1 VSAEATALSKTGT
14 SPSDPADA
22 VSSMTIDQLAD
33 QLSTYLDTPRINQV
47 RRAYYYAEQAHA
59 GQMRRSGEHYITHPL
74 AVAHILA
81 DMKLDHQSLMAA
93 MLHDVIEDTG
103 IPKDALAEQFGE
115 PVADLVDGVSK
126 LTQIEFR
133 TRAEAQAENFQKMTL
148 AMARDI
154 RVILVKL
161 ADRLHN
167 MRTLG
172 HMSYEKRQRI
182 ATETLDI
189 YAPIANRLGMHSLC
203 TELEDLGF
211 SFLHPMRSRYISKAV
226 EKLRGSHREIIEEIQ
241 ARVEEKLTE
250 RGMPGRILGRE
261 KHLNSI
267 YNKMKFK
274 HKSFHEIMDVY
285 AFRIITD
292 STDDCYRI
300 LGAVHSLYKPLPGR
314 FKDYIAMP
322 KANGY
327 QSLHTTLFGMHVNI
341 EIQIRTEEM
350 EQIANN
356 GIAAHWLYKNDNS
369 TAIEVSQRRVDRW
382 VQGLIEMRERTDDS
396 LEFIEH
402 VKVDLFPDEIYVFTP
417 KGKIL
422 ELPGGATPIDFAYAI
437 HTDIGNACVACRI
450 NRNLGS
456 LSQPLQ
462 SGQTVEIITAP
473 GARPN
478 PAWLSFVVTGKAR
491 SSIRH
496 VLKYQKR
503 TESVELGKALL
514 KKSLVG
520 FGAKLSEISDQQRE
534 RVVKHNQQT
543 DFDDLL
549 GEIGLGNRMAYIIAR
564 QLTSDLNDD
573 GRESDSASETPNVVS
588 LQDNGRGSVTIRGTE
603 GLLVR
608 FASCCK
614 PIPGD
619 PVVGVMESGNGMVIH
634 TDTCRRLRDKHGDR
648 SALTHLKWAKD
659 ITDEFSVEL
668 RVELER
674 QRGVIAE
681 MASAVAKADGNIERI
696 NVEEQNARLSV
707 VSLVVHVN
715 GRRHLARVMRRVR
728 NIRAVTHISRIRY

>member
-1 VSAEATALSKTGT
+1 MSLEATVEGL
-14 SPSDPADA
+14 A
-22 VSSMTIDQLAD
+22 VE
-33 QLSTYLDTPRINQV
+33 LSTYLDTNRINQV
-47 RRAYYYAEQAHA
+47 RRAYYYAEQAHE
-59 GQMRRSGEHYITHPL
+59 GQMRKSGDRYITHPL

-81 DMKLDHQSLMAA
+81 GLKLDHQSLMAA

-115 PVADLVDGVSK
+115 DVAELVDGVSK

-133 TRAEAQAENFQKMTL
+133 SRAEAQAENFQKMTL

-172 HMSYEKRQRI
+172 PMPYEKRQRI

-189 YAPIANRLGMHSLC
+189 YAPIANRLGMHAIS

-211 SFLHPMRSRYISKAV
+211 SSLHPMRSRYISKAV
-226 EKLRGSHREIIEEIQ
+226 DKLRGSHREIIEDIRGKLQ
-241 ARVEEKLTE
+241 EKLEE
-250 RGMPGRILGRE
+250 RGLPGRILGRE

-267 YNKMKFK
+267 YNKMKLQQ
-274 HKSFHEIMDVY
+274 KSFYEIMDVY

-292 STDDCYRI
+292 TEDDCYRI
-300 LGAVHSLYKPLPGR
+300 LGAVHNLYKPMPGR

-350 EQIANN
+350 EHIAND
-356 GIAAHWLYKNDNS
+356 GIAAHWMYKNEPTNATS
-369 TAIEVSQRRVDRW
+369 VNQTRVDRW
-382 VQGLIEMRERTDDS
+382 VKGLMEMRERADDS

-417 KGKIL
+417 KGKIM
-422 ELPGGATPIDFAYAI
+422 ELPRGATPVDFAYTI
-437 HTDIGNACVACRI
+437 HTDIGNATVACRI

-456 LSQPLQ
+456 LSKPLQ
-462 SGQTVEIITAP
+462 SGQTVEVITAP

-496 VLKYQKR
+496 TLKSQKLA
-503 TESVELGKALL
+503 ESLELGRALL
-514 KKSLVG
+514 KKSLNG
-520 FGAKLSEISDQQRE
+520 FGASLSDISDEQKQA
-534 RVVKHNQQT
+534 VVGHNQVSS
-543 DFDDLL
+543 FDDLVSD
-549 GEIGLGNRMAYIIAR
+549 IGLGKRMAYLVAR
-564 QLTSDLNDD
+564 QLVSGAESPEPQDPD
-573 GRESDSASETPNVVS
+573 GDVNESDETP
-588 LQDNGRGSVTIRGTE
+588 VTIRGTE
-603 GLLVR
+603 GMLVR
-608 FASCCK
+608 FATCCK

-634 TDTCRRLRDKHGDR
+634 SDTCSRLPEDNGGR
-648 SALTHLKWAKD
+648 SRLTHLTWAKD

-681 MASAVAKADGNIERI
+681 VAKAVAMADGNIERI
-696 NVEEQNARLSV
+696 SVDEQNARFGVVSV
-707 VSLVVHVN
+707 VVKVH

-728 NIRAVTHISRIRY
+728 NIKAVTSINRVKY

>member
-1 VSAEATALSKTGT
+1 MSQVATVAEREPTVEDLTGRLS
-14 SPSDPADA
+14 D
-22 VSSMTIDQLAD
+22 
-33 QLSTYLDTPRINQV
+33 YLDNSRINQV
-47 RRAYYYAEQAHA
+47 RRAYYYAEQAHE
-59 GQMRRSGEHYITHPL
+59 GQMRRSGERYITHPL
-74 AVAHILA
+74 AVAAILA

-103 IPKDALAEQFGE
+103 IPKDALIEQFGDS
-115 PVADLVDGVSK
+115 VADLVDGVSK

-133 TRAEAQAENFQKMTL
+133 SRAEAQAENFQKMTL

-154 RVILVKL
+154 RVIIVKL

-172 HMSYEKRQRI
+172 PMPYEKRQRI

-189 YAPIANRLGMHSLC
+189 YAPIANRLGMHRVC

-211 SFLHPMRSRYISKAV
+211 SSLYPMRAKYISKAV
-226 EKLRGSHREIIEEIQ
+226 DKLRGSHREIIDDI
-241 ARVEEKLTE
+241 RGKLEDKLQE
-250 RGMPGRILGRE
+250 RGLPGRIIGRE

-267 YNKMKFK
+267 YNKMKFR

-292 STDDCYRI
+292 TEDDCYRI

-350 EQIANN
+350 EQIAND
-356 GIAAHWLYKNDNS
+356 GIAAHWMYKHEQS
-369 TAIEVSQRRVDRW
+369 PVTAVNQKRVDRW
-382 VQGLIEMRERTDDS
+382 VQGLMEMRERADDS

-402 VKVDLFPDEIYVFTP
+402 VKTDLFPDEIYVFTP

-422 ELPGGATPIDFAYAI
+422 ELPSGATAVDFAYAI

-462 SGQTVEIITAP
+462 SGQTVEVITAP
-473 GARPN
+473 NARPN

-496 VLKYQKR
+496 ALKVQRR
-503 TESVELGKALL
+503 TESLELGKTLL
-514 KKSLVG
+514 KKSLHG
-520 FGAKLSEISDQQRE
+520 FGQKLSELGQDQIDA
-534 RVVKHNQQT
+534 VVKHNQVS

-549 GEIGLGNRMAYIIAR
+549 SDIGLGKRMAYLIAR
-564 QLTSDLNDD
+564 QLVAGEPGTETSSLDV
-573 GRESDSASETPNVVS
+573 GAVSE
-588 LQDNGRGSVTIRGTE
+588 QGDRHRGAVTIRGTE

-619 PVVGVMESGNGMVIH
+619 PIVGVMDSGHGLVIH
-634 TDTCRRLRDKHGDR
+634 SDTCRRLPESPEDR
-648 SALTHLKWAKD
+648 AQLAHLKWAKD

-668 RVELER
+668 KVELER

-681 MASAVAKADGNIERI
+681 VASAVAIADGNIERI
-696 NVEEQNARLSV
+696 NVEEQNARLSI

-715 GRRHLARVMRRVR
+715 GRRHLARVMRRIR
-728 NIRAVTHISRIRY
+728 NIRAVTHITRVRH

>member
-1 VSAEATALSKTGT
+1 MSAEATVEGLAKELS
-14 SPSDPADA
+14 S
-22 VSSMTIDQLAD
+22 
-33 QLSTYLDTPRINQV
+33 YLDTHRINQV
-47 RRAYYYAEQAHA
+47 RRAYYYAEQAHE
-59 GQMRRSGEHYITHPL
+59 GQMRRSGDRYITHPL

-81 DMKLDHQSLMAA
+81 DLKLDHQSLMAA

-103 IPKDALAEQFGE
+103 IPKDALSDQFGDD
-115 PVADLVDGVSK
+115 VAELVDGVSK

-133 TRAEAQAENFQKMTL
+133 SRAEAQAENFQKMTL

-172 HMSYEKRQRI
+172 PMPYEKRQRI
-182 ATETLDI
+182 ANETLDI
-189 YAPIANRLGMHSLC
+189 YAPIANRLGMHSIC

-211 SFLHPMRSRYISKAV
+211 ASLYPMRSRYISKAV
-226 EKLRGSHREIIEEIQ
+226 DKLRGSHREIIDEIRGKLQ
-241 ARVEEKLTE
+241 EKLEE
-250 RGMPGRILGRE
+250 RGLPGRILGRE

-274 HKSFHEIMDVY
+274 QKSFHEIMDVY

-292 STDDCYRI
+292 TEDDCYRI

-350 EQIANN
+350 EHIANN
-356 GIAAHWLYKNDNS
+356 GIAAHWMYKNEPSSVTSVNQS
-369 TAIEVSQRRVDRW
+369 RVDRW
-382 VQGLIEMRERTDDS
+382 VKGLMEMRERADDS

-417 KGKIL
+417 KGKIM
-422 ELPGGATPIDFAYAI
+422 ELPSGATPVDFAYAI
-437 HTDIGNACVACRI
+437 HTDIGNATVACRI

-462 SGQTVEIITAP
+462 SGQTVEVITAP

-496 VLKYQKR
+496 VLKNQKR
-503 TESVELGKALL
+503 AESLELGKALL
-514 KKSLVG
+514 KKSLKG
-520 FGAKLSEISDQQRE
+520 FGTSLSKIGESQIE
-534 RVVKHNQQT
+534 AVVRHNQVSSL
-543 DFDDLL
+543 DDLVS
-549 GEIGLGNRMAYIIAR
+549 EIGLGNRMAYLVAR
-564 QLTSDLNDD
+564 QLVSGAEEDADT
-573 GRESDSASETPNVVS
+573 APQVPSE
-588 LQDNGRGSVTIRGTE
+588 GSPVTIRGTE

-619 PVVGVMESGNGMVIH
+619 PVVGVMDSGKGMMIH
-634 TDTCRRLRDKHGDR
+634 SDTCSRLPDDNDGRPR
-648 SALTHLKWAKD
+648 LTHLKWAKD

-681 MASAVAKADGNIERI
+681 VANAVAMADGNIERI
-696 NVEEQNARLSV
+696 NVEEQNVRLGV

-715 GRRHLARVMRRVR
+715 GRRHLARVMRRIR
-728 NIRAVTHISRIRY
+728 NIRAVTHINRVRH

>member
-1 VSAEATALSKTGT
+1 VSAEVTVEGLAKELS
-14 SPSDPADA
+14 S
-22 VSSMTIDQLAD
+22 
-33 QLSTYLDTPRINQV
+33 YLDSNRINQV
-47 RRAYYYAEQAHA
+47 RRAYYYAEQAHE
-59 GQMRRSGEHYITHPL
+59 GQMRRSGDRYITHPL

-81 DMKLDHQSLMAA
+81 DLRLDHQSLMAA

-103 IPKDALAEQFGE
+103 IPKEALAEQFGE
-115 PVADLVDGVSK
+115 DVAELVDGVSK

-133 TRAEAQAENFQKMTL
+133 SRAEAQAENFQKMTL

-172 HMSYEKRQRI
+172 PMPYEKRQRI

-189 YAPIANRLGMHSLC
+189 YAPIANRLGMHAVC

-211 SFLHPMRSRYISKAV
+211 SSLYPMRSKYISKAV
-226 EKLRGSHREIIEEIQ
+226 EKLRGSHREIIEEIRGKLQ
-241 ARVEEKLTE
+241 EKLDE
-250 RGMPGRILGRE
+250 RGLQGRILGRE

-274 HKSFHEIMDVY
+274 QKSFHEIMDVY
-285 AFRIITD
+285 AFRIIAE
-292 STDDCYRI
+292 SEDDCYRI

-350 EQIANN
+350 ENIANN
-356 GIAAHWLYKNDNS
+356 GIAAHWMYKNEPTSVTSANQ
-369 TAIEVSQRRVDRW
+369 ARVDRW
-382 VQGLIEMRERTDDS
+382 VKGLMEMRERADDS

-417 KGKIL
+417 KGKIM
-422 ELPGGATPIDFAYAI
+422 ELPRGATPVDFAYTI
-437 HTDIGNACVACRI
+437 HTDIGNATVACRI

-496 VLKYQKR
+496 VLKSQQR
-503 TESVELGKALL
+503 VESIELGKTLL
-514 KKSLVG
+514 KKSLKG
-520 FGAKLSEISDQQRE
+520 FGTRLSEISDAQVQT
-534 RVVKHNQQT
+534 VVRHNQV
-543 DFDDLL
+543 DSLDDLIS
-549 GEIGLGNRMAYIIAR
+549 EIGLGNRMAYLVAR
-564 QLTSDLNDD
+564 QLINGAGNGEVEEAPAAIT
-573 GRESDSASETPNVVS
+573 E
-588 LQDNGRGSVTIRGTE
+588 QDNTPVTIQGTE

-619 PVVGVMESGNGMVIH
+619 PVVGVMDSGKGMVIH
-634 TDTCRRLRDKHGDR
+634 SDTCSKLPDDDEGRAR
-648 SALTHLKWAKD
+648 LTHLKWAKD

-681 MASAVAKADGNIERI
+681 VANAVAMADGNIERI
-696 NVEEQNARLSV
+696 SVEDQNAKFGV

-715 GRRHLARVMRRVR
+715 GRRHLARVMRRIR
-728 NIRAVTHISRIRY
+728 NIRAVSSISRVRN

>member
-1 VSAEATALSKTGT
+1 MHAFGLFCLRRTENCGGAVSAEATVE
-14 SPSDPADA
+14 D
-22 VSSMTIDQLAD
+22 LATE
-33 QLSTYLDTPRINQV
+33 LGLYLDHNRINQV
-47 RRAYYYAEQAHA
+47 RRAYYYAEQAHE
-59 GQMRRSGEHYITHPL
+59 GQMRKSGDRYITHPL
-74 AVAHILA
+74 AVAGILA
-81 DMKLDHQSLMAA
+81 KLRLDHQSLMAA

-103 IPKDALAEQFGE
+103 IPKDALAEQFGDD
-115 PVADLVDGVSK
+115 VAELVDGVSK

-172 HMSYEKRQRI
+172 PMPYEKRLRI

-189 YAPIANRLGMHSLC
+189 YAPIANRLGMHAIC

-211 SFLHPMRSRYISKAV
+211 SSLYPMRSKYIAKAV
-226 EKLRGSHREIIEEIQ
+226 DKLRGSHREIIEEIRGRLQ
-241 ARVEEKLTE
+241 EKLE
-250 RGMPGRILGRE
+250 ARELPGRILGRE

-285 AFRIITD
+285 AFRIITE
-292 STDDCYRI
+292 TEDDCYRI
-300 LGAVHSLYKPLPGR
+300 LGAVHNLYKPLPGR

-350 EQIANN
+350 EHIAND
-356 GIAAHWLYKNDNS
+356 GIAAHWMYKSEDSGVTTINES
-369 TAIEVSQRRVDRW
+369 RVDRW
-382 VQGLIEMRERTDDS
+382 VKGLMEIQERADDS
-396 LEFIEH
+396 MEFIEH

-417 KGKIL
+417 KGRIM
-422 ELPGGATPIDFAYAI
+422 ELPSGATPVDFAYAI
-437 HTDIGNACVACRI
+437 HTDIGNAAVACRI
-450 NRNLGS
+450 NRNLAS

-462 SGQTVEIITAP
+462 SGQTVEVITAP

-496 VLKYQKR
+496 VLKTR
-503 TESVELGKALL
+503 ERAESLELGRTLL
-514 KKSLVG
+514 KRSLKG
-520 FGAKLSEISDQQRE
+520 FGARLTDISDAQKQQ
-534 RVVKHNQQT
+534 VVNHNQVNS
-543 DFDDLL
+543 FDDLVSD
-549 GEIGLGNRMAYIIAR
+549 IGLGNRMAYLVAR
-564 QLTSDLNDD
+564 QLLSGGEGLDQAPANLENTVE
-573 GRESDSASETPNVVS
+573 GKA
-588 LQDNGRGSVTIRGTE
+588 GAVTIRGTE
-603 GLLVR
+603 GLLVK

-619 PVVGVMESGNGMVIH
+619 PVVGVMDSGNGMVIH
-634 TDTCRRLRDKHGDR
+634 SDTCSKLPEDDEGRAR
-648 SALTHLKWAKD
+648 LTHLKWAKD

-681 MASAVAKADGNIERI
+681 VANAVAMADGNIERI
-696 NVEEQNARLSV
+696 GVEEQNAKFGI
-707 VSLVVHVN
+707 VSLVVHVH

-728 NIRAVTHISRIRY
+728 NIRAVTHIGRVRH

>member
-1 VSAEATALSKTGT
+1 MSSVDTLAE
-14 SPSDPADA
+14 
-22 VSSMTIDQLAD
+22 

-47 RRAYYYAEQAHA
+47 RRAYYYAEQAHE
-59 GQMRRSGEHYITHPL
+59 GQMRRSGEPYITHPL
-74 AVAHILA
+74 AVARILA

-103 IPKDALAEQFGE
+103 IPKDALSEQFGE

-133 TRAEAQAENFQKMTL
+133 SRAEAQAENFQKMTL

-211 SFLHPMRSRYISKAV
+211 SFLYPMRSRYISKAV
-226 EKLRGSHREIIEEIQ
+226 EKLRGSHREIIEEI
-241 ARVEEKLTE
+241 RGKLEEKLNE
-250 RGMPGRILGRE
+250 RGLPGRIIGRE

-292 STDDCYRI
+292 TTDDCYRI

-369 TAIEVSQRRVDRW
+369 AVLEVSQRRVDRW
-382 VQGLIEMRERTDDS
+382 VQGLMEMRERADDS

-462 SGQTVEIITAP
+462 SGQTVEVITAP

-496 VLKYQKR
+496 FLKYQKKA
-503 TESVELGKALL
+503 ESLELGKTLL
-514 KKSLVG
+514 KKSLAG
-520 FGAKLSEISDQQRE
+520 FDYTLSQIDEAQRQ
-534 RVVKHNQQT
+534 RVCDHNQAAS
-543 DFDDLL
+543 FDDLL
-549 GEIGLGNRMAYIIAR
+549 SDIGLGNRMAYIVAR
-564 QLTSDLNDD
+564 QLVSDPGGDSGGSERPDD
-573 GRESDSASETPNVVS
+573 RGIVNIEAGGH
-588 LQDNGRGSVTIRGTE
+588 GRGSMTIRGTE

-619 PVVGVMESGNGMVIH
+619 PVVGVMESGSGMVIH
-634 TDTCRRLRDKHGDR
+634 SDTCRKLPDKDADR
-648 SALTHLKWAKD
+648 SALTPLKWAKD

-681 MASAVAKADGNIERI
+681 VASAISLADGNIERI
-696 NVEEQNARLSV
+696 NVEEQNARLSI

-728 NIRAVTHISRIRY
+728 NVRAVTHIARVRH

>member
-1 VSAEATALSKTGT
+1 MSAEPTVEG
-14 SPSDPADA
+14 
-22 VSSMTIDQLAD
+22 LARE
-33 QLSTYLDTPRINQV
+33 LSTYLDTNRINQV
-47 RRAYYYAEQAHA
+47 RRAYYYAEQAHE
-59 GQMRRSGEHYITHPL
+59 GQMRKSGDRYITHPL
-74 AVAHILA
+74 AVARILA
-81 DMKLDHQSLMAA
+81 ELKLDHQSLMAA

-115 PVADLVDGVSK
+115 DVAELVDGVSK

-133 TRAEAQAENFQKMTL
+133 SRAEAQAENFQKMTL

-172 HMSYEKRQRI
+172 PMPYEKRQRI

-211 SFLHPMRSRYISKAV
+211 SSLYPMRAKYISKAV
-226 EKLRGSHREIIEEIQ
+226 NKLRGSHREIIEEIRGKLQ
-241 ARVEEKLTE
+241 EKLEE
-250 RGMPGRILGRE
+250 RGLPGRILGRE

-292 STDDCYRI
+292 TEDDCYRI

-350 EQIANN
+350 EHIANN
-356 GIAAHWLYKNDNS
+356 GIAAHWMYKNEPSNVTS
-369 TAIEVSQRRVDRW
+369 VNQARVDRW
-382 VQGLIEMRERTDDS
+382 VKGLMEMRERADDS

-417 KGKIL
+417 KGRIK
-422 ELPGGATPIDFAYAI
+422 ELPSGATPVDFAYAI
-437 HTDIGNACVACRI
+437 HTDIGNAAVACRI

-496 VLKYQKR
+496 VLKTQKR
-503 TESVELGKALL
+503 AESLELGRTLL
-514 KKSLVG
+514 KRSLKG
-520 FGAKLSEISDQQRE
+520 FGAKLSDISEGQKQ
-534 RVVKHNQQT
+534 VVVNHNQVNS
-543 DFDDLL
+543 FDDLVSD
-549 GEIGLGNRMAYIIAR
+549 IGLGNRMAYLVAR
-564 QLTSDLNDD
+564 QLVNGADVS
-573 GRESDSASETPNVVS
+573 ESAVAQAERPADRSP
-588 LQDNGRGSVTIRGTE
+588 VTIRGTE
-603 GLLVR
+603 GLLVK

-619 PVVGVMESGNGMVIH
+619 PVVGVMDSGNGMVIH
-634 TDTCRRLRDKHGDR
+634 SDTCSRLPEDDEGRAR
-648 SALTHLKWAKD
+648 LTHLKWAKD
-659 ITDEFSVEL
+659 INDEFSVEL

-681 MASAVAKADGNIERI
+681 LANAVAMADGNIERI
-696 NVEEQNARLSV
+696 NVEEQNAKFGV

-715 GRRHLARVMRRVR
+715 GRKHLARVMRRIR
-728 NIRAVTHISRIRY
+728 NIRAVTHINRVRH

>member
-1 VSAEATALSKTGT
+1 MSREATVEDLT
-14 SPSDPADA
+14 SVLGS
-22 VSSMTIDQLAD
+22 
-33 QLSTYLDTPRINQV
+33 YLDNNRINQV
-47 RRAYYYAEQAHA
+47 RRAYYYAEQAHE
-59 GQMRRSGEHYITHPL
+59 GQMRKSGDRYITHPL
-74 AVAHILA
+74 AVAGILA
-81 DMKLDHQSLMAA
+81 NLKLDHQSLMAA

-103 IPKDALAEQFGE
+103 IPKDALAEQFGDD
-115 PVADLVDGVSK
+115 VAELVDGVSK

-172 HMSYEKRQRI
+172 PMRYEKRLRI

-189 YAPIANRLGMHSLC
+189 YAPIANRLGMHAVC

-211 SFLHPMRSRYISKAV
+211 SALYPMRSKYIAKAV
-226 EKLRGSHREIIEEIQ
+226 DKLRGSHREIIDDI
-241 ARVEEKLTE
+241 RGKLEEKLEE
-250 RGMPGRILGRE
+250 RGLPGKIMGRE

-285 AFRIITD
+285 AFRIITE
-292 STDDCYRI
+292 TEDDCYRI

-350 EQIANN
+350 EHIANN
-356 GIAAHWLYKNDNS
+356 GIAAHWMYKSEDSGVTTVN
-369 TAIEVSQRRVDRW
+369 QKRVDRW
-382 VQGLIEMRERTDDS
+382 VKGLMEIQERADDS
-396 LEFIEH
+396 MEFIEH

-417 KGKIL
+417 KGRIM
-422 ELPGGATPIDFAYAI
+422 ELPSGATPVDFAYAI
-437 HTDIGNACVACRI
+437 HTDIGNATVACRI

-496 VLKYQKR
+496 VLKSQKR
-503 TESVELGKALL
+503 AESLELGRTLL
-514 KKSLVG
+514 KKSLKG
-520 FGAKLSEISDQQRE
+520 FDARLSDISEAQKQA
-534 RVVKHNQQT
+534 VVNHNQVNS
-543 DFDDLL
+543 FDDLISD
-549 GEIGLGNRMAYIIAR
+549 IGLGNRMAYLVAR
-564 QLTSDLNDD
+564 QLVS
-573 GRESDSASETPNVVS
+573 GAGEAGASETARDIEGGNHSP
-588 LQDNGRGSVTIRGTE
+588 VTIRGTE

-619 PVVGVMESGNGMVIH
+619 PVVGVMDSGNGMVIH
-634 TDTCRRLRDKHGDR
+634 SDTCSRLPEDDEGRAR
-648 SALTHLKWAKD
+648 LTHLKWAKD

-681 MASAVAKADGNIERI
+681 VANAVAMADGNIERI
-696 NVEEQNARLSV
+696 NVEEQNARFGV
-707 VSLVVHVN
+707 VSLVVHVH
-715 GRRHLARVMRRVR
+715 GRRHLARVMRRIR
-728 NIRAVTHISRIRY
+728 NIRAITHISRVRH

>member
-1 VSAEATALSKTGT
+1 MSREATVEDLT
-14 SPSDPADA
+14 SVLGS
-22 VSSMTIDQLAD
+22 
-33 QLSTYLDTPRINQV
+33 YLDNNRINQV
-47 RRAYYYAEQAHA
+47 RRAYYYAEQAHE
-59 GQMRRSGEHYITHPL
+59 GQMRKSGDRYITHPL
-74 AVAHILA
+74 AVAGILA
-81 DMKLDHQSLMAA
+81 NLKLDHQSLMAA

-103 IPKDALAEQFGE
+103 IPKDALAEQFGDD
-115 PVADLVDGVSK
+115 VAELVDGVSK

-172 HMSYEKRQRI
+172 PMPYEKRLRI

-189 YAPIANRLGMHSLC
+189 YAPIANRLGMHAVC

-211 SFLHPMRSRYISKAV
+211 SALYPMRSKYIAKAV
-226 EKLRGSHREIIEEIQ
+226 DKLRGSHREIIDDI
-241 ARVEEKLTE
+241 RGKLEEKLEE
-250 RGMPGRILGRE
+250 RGLPGKIMGRE

-285 AFRIITD
+285 AFRIITE
-292 STDDCYRI
+292 TEDDCYRI

-350 EQIANN
+350 EHIANN
-356 GIAAHWLYKNDNS
+356 GIAAHWMYKNEDSGVTTVN
-369 TAIEVSQRRVDRW
+369 QKRVDRW
-382 VQGLIEMRERTDDS
+382 VKGLMEIQERADDS
-396 LEFIEH
+396 MEFIEH

-417 KGKIL
+417 KGRIM
-422 ELPGGATPIDFAYAI
+422 ELPSGATPVDFAYAI
-437 HTDIGNACVACRI
+437 HTDIGNAAVACRI
-450 NRNLGS
+450 NRNLAS

-462 SGQTVEIITAP
+462 SGQTVEVITAP

-496 VLKYQKR
+496 ALKTRQR
-503 TESVELGKALL
+503 AESLELGRTLL
-514 KKSLVG
+514 KRSLKG
-520 FGAKLSEISDQQRE
+520 FGAKLSDISDAQKQL
-534 RVVKHNQQT
+534 VVNHNQVNN
-543 DFDDLL
+543 FDDLVSD
-549 GEIGLGNRMAYIIAR
+549 IGLGNRMAYLVAR
-564 QLTSDLNDD
+564 QLVSGTEGMEQSPANLENTGD
-573 GRESDSASETPNVVS
+573 GKSSA
-588 LQDNGRGSVTIRGTE
+588 VTIRGTE
-603 GLLVR
+603 GLLVK

-619 PVVGVMESGNGMVIH
+619 PIVGVMDSGNGMVIH
-634 TDTCRRLRDKHGDR
+634 SDTCSKLPEGDEER
-648 SALTHLKWAKD
+648 AKLTHLKWAKD

-681 MASAVAKADGNIERI
+681 VANAVAMADGNIERI
-696 NVEEQNARLSV
+696 GVEEQNAKFGIV
-707 VSLVVHVN
+707 NLVVHVN

-728 NIRAVTHISRIRY
+728 NIRAVTHIGRVRH

>member
-1 VSAEATALSKTGT
+1 MSAEATVEG
-14 SPSDPADA
+14 
-22 VSSMTIDQLAD
+22 LAKE
-33 QLSTYLDTPRINQV
+33 LSTYLDTNRINQV
-47 RRAYYYAEQAHA
+47 RRAYYYAEQAHE
-59 GQMRRSGEHYITHPL
+59 GQMRKSGDRYITHPL

-81 DMKLDHQSLMAA
+81 DLRLDHQSLMAA

-103 IPKDALAEQFGE
+103 IPKDALAEQFGDD
-115 PVADLVDGVSK
+115 VAELVDGVSK

-133 TRAEAQAENFQKMTL
+133 SRAEAQAENFQKMTL

-172 HMSYEKRQRI
+172 PMPYEKRQRI

-189 YAPIANRLGMHSLC
+189 YAPIANRLGMHSIC

-211 SFLHPMRSRYISKAV
+211 SSLYPMRSKYISKAV
-226 EKLRGSHREIIEEIQ
+226 DKLRGSHREIIEEIRGKLQ
-241 ARVEEKLTE
+241 EKLEE
-250 RGMPGRILGRE
+250 RGLPGRILGRE

-274 HKSFHEIMDVY
+274 QKSFHEIMDVY

-292 STDDCYRI
+292 TEDDCYRI

-327 QSLHTTLFGMHVNI
+327 QSIHTTLFGMHVNI

-350 EQIANN
+350 EHIANN
-356 GIAAHWLYKNDNS
+356 GIAAHWMYKSEPSSMSN
-369 TAIEVSQRRVDRW
+369 ASQARVDRW
-382 VQGLIEMRERTDDS
+382 VKGLMEMRERADDS

-417 KGKIL
+417 KGKIM
-422 ELPGGATPIDFAYAI
+422 ELPSGATPVDFAYTI
-437 HTDIGNACVACRI
+437 HTDIGNATVACRI
-450 NRNLGS
+450 NRNLSS

-462 SGQTVEIITAP
+462 SGQTVEVITAP

-496 VLKYQKR
+496 VLKHQKR
-503 TESVELGKALL
+503 AESLELGKTLL
-514 KKSLVG
+514 KKSLKG
-520 FGAKLSEISDQQRE
+520 FGARLADISDLQVQT
-534 RVVKHNQQT
+534 VVNHNQVNSL
-543 DFDDLL
+543 DDLIAD
-549 GEIGLGNRMAYIIAR
+549 IGLGNRMAYLVAR
-564 QLTSDLNDD
+564 QLVT
-573 GRESDSASETPNVVS
+573 GAESSPIAEVPEEV
-588 LQDNGRGSVTIRGTE
+588 RGSGEHSPVTIRGTE

-619 PVVGVMESGNGMVIH
+619 PVVGMMDSGKGMVIH
-634 TDTCRRLRDKHGDR
+634 SDTCSRLPEDDEGRAR
-648 SALTHLKWAKD
+648 LTHLKWAKD
-659 ITDEFSVEL
+659 IADEFSVEL

-681 MASAVAKADGNIERI
+681 VANAIAMADGNVERI
-696 NVEEQNARLSV
+696 NVEEQNAKFSI
-707 VSLVVHVN
+707 VSLVLHVN
-715 GRRHLARVMRRVR
+715 GRRHLARVMRRVK
-728 NIRAVTHISRIRY
+728 NIRAVTHIGRVRH

>member
-1 VSAEATALSKTGT
+1 MSAEATVEGLAKELS
-14 SPSDPADA
+14 S
-22 VSSMTIDQLAD
+22 
-33 QLSTYLDTPRINQV
+33 YLDTNRINQV
-47 RRAYYYAEQAHA
+47 RRAYYYAEQAHE
-59 GQMRRSGEHYITHPL
+59 GQMRRSGDRYITHPL

-81 DMKLDHQSLMAA
+81 DLKLDHQSLMAA

-103 IPKDALAEQFGE
+103 IPKDALSDQFGE
-115 PVADLVDGVSK
+115 DVAELVDGVSK

-133 TRAEAQAENFQKMTL
+133 SRAEAQAENFQKMTL

-172 HMSYEKRQRI
+172 PMPYEKRLRI

-189 YAPIANRLGMHSLC
+189 YAPIANRLGMHSIC

-211 SFLHPMRSRYISKAV
+211 SSLYPMRSRYISKAV
-226 EKLRGSHREIIEEIQ
+226 EKLRGSHREIIDEIRGRLQ
-241 ARVEEKLTE
+241 EKLEE
-250 RGMPGRILGRE
+250 RGLPGRILGRE

-274 HKSFHEIMDVY
+274 QKSFHEIMDVY

-292 STDDCYRI
+292 TEDDCYRI

-350 EQIANN
+350 EHIANN
-356 GIAAHWLYKNDNS
+356 GIAAHWMYKNEPSSVTSVNQS
-369 TAIEVSQRRVDRW
+369 RVDRW
-382 VQGLIEMRERTDDS
+382 VQGLMEMRERADDS

-417 KGKIL
+417 KGKIM
-422 ELPGGATPIDFAYAI
+422 ELPSGATPVDFAYAI
-437 HTDIGNACVACRI
+437 HTDIGNATVACRI

-462 SGQTVEIITAP
+462 SGQTVEVITAP

-496 VLKYQKR
+496 VLKNQKR
-503 TESVELGKALL
+503 TESLELGKALL
-514 KKSLVG
+514 KKSLKG
-520 FGAKLSEISDQQRE
+520 FGTSLSKISDSQIDA
-534 RVVKHNQQT
+534 VVKHNQVT
-543 DFDDLL
+543 SMDDLVS
-549 GEIGLGNRMAYIIAR
+549 EIGLGNRMAYLVAR
-564 QLTSDLNDD
+564 QLVS
-573 GRESDSASETPNVVS
+573 GESETADTGS
-588 LQDNGRGSVTIRGTE
+588 DDQSRGSPVTIRGTE

-619 PVVGVMESGNGMVIH
+619 PVVGIMDSGKGMMIH
-634 TDTCRRLRDKHGDR
+634 SDTCSRLPEDDEGRAR
-648 SALTHLKWAKD
+648 LTHLKWAKD

-681 MASAVAKADGNIERI
+681 VANAVAMADGNIERI
-696 NVEEQNARLSV
+696 NVEEQNARLGV

-715 GRRHLARVMRRVR
+715 GRRHLARVMRRIR
-728 NIRAVTHISRIRY
+728 NIRAVTHINRVRH

>member
-1 VSAEATALSKTGT
+1 MHSGFFIPENQYPHGGAVSAEATV
-14 SPSDPADA
+14 D
-22 VSSMTIDQLAD
+22 VLASE
-33 QLSTYLDTPRINQV
+33 LSTYLDTNRINQV
-47 RRAYYYAEQAHA
+47 RRAYYYAEQAHE
-59 GQMRRSGEHYITHPL
+59 GQMRKSGDRYITHPL

-81 DMKLDHQSLMAA
+81 GLRLDHQSLMAA

-115 PVADLVDGVSK
+115 DVAELVDGVSK

-133 TRAEAQAENFQKMTL
+133 SRAEAQAENFQKMTL

-172 HMSYEKRQRI
+172 PMPYEKRQRI
-182 ATETLDI
+182 ANETLDI
-189 YAPIANRLGMHSLC
+189 YAPIANRLGMHSIC

-211 SFLHPMRSRYISKAV
+211 SSLYPMRSKYISKAV
-226 EKLRGSHREIIEEIQ
+226 AKLRGSHREIIDDIRGKLQ
-241 ARVEEKLTE
+241 EKLEE
-250 RGMPGRILGRE
+250 RSLPGRILGRE

-274 HKSFHEIMDVY
+274 QKSFHEIMDVY

-292 STDDCYRI
+292 TEDDCYRI

-350 EQIANN
+350 EHIANN
-356 GIAAHWLYKNDNS
+356 GIAAHWMYKNESSNGLS
-369 TAIEVSQRRVDRW
+369 VNQSRVDRW
-382 VQGLIEMRERTDDS
+382 VQGLMEMRERADDS

-417 KGKIL
+417 KGKIM
-422 ELPGGATPIDFAYAI
+422 ELPSGATPVDFAYAI

-496 VLKYQKR
+496 VLKNQKR
-503 TESVELGKALL
+503 AESLDLGKTLL
-514 KKSLVG
+514 KKSLKG
-520 FGAKLSEISDQQRE
+520 FGTSLSKISEQQIQA
-534 RVVKHNQQT
+534 VVSHNQVNS
-543 DFDDLL
+543 FEDLVSD
-549 GEIGLGNRMAYIIAR
+549 IGLGNRMAYLVAR
-564 QLTSDLNDD
+564 QLVSGSAEGEAPND
-573 GRESDSASETPNVVS
+573 ASSPDMGKA
-588 LQDNGRGSVTIRGTE
+588 DNSPVTIRGTE

-619 PVVGVMESGNGMVIH
+619 PVVGIMDSGNGMVIH
-634 TDTCRRLRDKHGDR
+634 SDTCSRLPEDNEGRAR
-648 SALTHLKWAKD
+648 LTHLKWAKD
-659 ITDEFSVEL
+659 IANEFSVEL

-681 MASAVAKADGNIERI
+681 LANAVAMADGNIERI
-696 NVEEQNARLSV
+696 NVEEQNARLGI

-715 GRRHLARVMRRVR
+715 GRRHLARLMRRIR
-728 NIRAVTHISRIRY
+728 NIRAVTHINRVRH

>member
-1 VSAEATALSKTGT
+1 VSAEPMVEG
-14 SPSDPADA
+14 
-22 VSSMTIDQLAD
+22 LARE
-33 QLSTYLDTPRINQV
+33 LSTYLDTNRINQV
-47 RRAYYYAEQAHA
+47 RRAYYYAEQAHE
-59 GQMRRSGEHYITHPL
+59 GQMRKSGDRYITHPL
-74 AVAHILA
+74 AVARILA
-81 DMKLDHQSLMAA
+81 ELKLDHQSLMAA

-103 IPKDALAEQFGE
+103 IPKDALSEQFGE
-115 PVADLVDGVSK
+115 DVAELVDGVSK

-133 TRAEAQAENFQKMTL
+133 SRAEAQAENFQKMTL

-172 HMSYEKRQRI
+172 PMPYEKRQRI

-189 YAPIANRLGMHSLC
+189 YAPIANRLGMHSIC

-211 SFLHPMRSRYISKAV
+211 SSLYPMRARYISKAV
-226 EKLRGSHREIIEEIQ
+226 SKLRGSHREIIEEIRGKLQ
-241 ARVEEKLTE
+241 EKLEE
-250 RGMPGRILGRE
+250 RGLPGRILGRE

-285 AFRIITD
+285 AFRVITD
-292 STDDCYRI
+292 TEDDCYRI

-350 EQIANN
+350 EHIANN
-356 GIAAHWLYKNDNS
+356 GIAAHWMYKNEPSNVTS
-369 TAIEVSQRRVDRW
+369 VNQARVDRW
-382 VQGLIEMRERTDDS
+382 VKGLMEMRERADDS

-417 KGKIL
+417 KGRIM
-422 ELPGGATPIDFAYAI
+422 ELPSGATPVDFAYAI
-437 HTDIGNACVACRI
+437 HTDIGNAAVACRI

-496 VLKYQKR
+496 VLKTQKR
-503 TESVELGKALL
+503 AESLDLGRTLL
-514 KKSLVG
+514 KKSLKG
-520 FGAKLSEISDQQRE
+520 FGAKLAEISDGQKQA
-534 RVVKHNQQT
+534 VVNHNQVNS
-543 DFDDLL
+543 FEDLISD
-549 GEIGLGNRMAYIIAR
+549 IGLGNRMAYLVAR
-564 QLTSDLNDD
+564 QLVNGAEGAGSSVVEG
-573 GRESDSASETPNVVS
+573 GRPADRSP
-588 LQDNGRGSVTIRGTE
+588 VTIRGTE
-603 GLLVR
+603 GLLVK
-608 FASCCK
+608 FANCCK

-619 PVVGVMESGNGMVIH
+619 PVVGVMDSGNGMVIH
-634 TDTCRRLRDKHGDR
+634 SDTCSRLPEDDEGRAR
-648 SALTHLKWAKD
+648 LTHLKWAKD

-681 MASAVAKADGNIERI
+681 LAKAVARADGNIERI
-696 NVEEQNARLSV
+696 SVEDQNARFGI
-707 VSLVVHVN
+707 VSLVLHVN
-715 GRRHLARVMRRVR
+715 GRRHLARVMRRIR
-728 NIRAVTHISRIRY
+728 NIRAVTHINRVRH

>member
-1 VSAEATALSKTGT
+1 MSAEPTVEG
-14 SPSDPADA
+14 
-22 VSSMTIDQLAD
+22 LA
-33 QLSTYLDTPRINQV
+33 QELSTYLDTNRINQV
-47 RRAYYYAEQAHA
+47 RRAYYYAEQAHE
-59 GQMRRSGEHYITHPL
+59 GQMRKSGDRYITHPL
-74 AVAHILA
+74 AVARILA
-81 DMKLDHQSLMAA
+81 ELKLDHQSLMAA

-115 PVADLVDGVSK
+115 DVAELVDGVSK

-133 TRAEAQAENFQKMTL
+133 SRAEAQAENFQKMTL

-172 HMSYEKRQRI
+172 PMPYEKRQRI

-189 YAPIANRLGMHSLC
+189 YAPIANRLGMHSVC

-211 SFLHPMRSRYISKAV
+211 SSLYPMRAKYISKAV
-226 EKLRGSHREIIEEIQ
+226 NKLRGSHREIIEEIRGKLQ
-241 ARVEEKLTE
+241 EKLEE
-250 RGMPGRILGRE
+250 RGLPGRILGRE

-292 STDDCYRI
+292 TEDDCYRI

-350 EQIANN
+350 EHIANN
-356 GIAAHWLYKNDNS
+356 GIAAHWMYKNEPSNV
-369 TAIEVSQRRVDRW
+369 TNVNQARVDRW
-382 VQGLIEMRERTDDS
+382 VKGLMEMRERADDS

-417 KGKIL
+417 KGRIM
-422 ELPGGATPIDFAYAI
+422 ELPSGATPVDFAYAI
-437 HTDIGNACVACRI
+437 HTDIGNAAVACRI

-496 VLKYQKR
+496 VLKTQKR
-503 TESVELGKALL
+503 AESLELGRTLL
-514 KKSLVG
+514 KKSLKG
-520 FGAKLSEISDQQRE
+520 FGAKLSEISEGQKQA
-534 RVVKHNQQT
+534 VVNHNQVNS
-543 DFDDLL
+543 FDDLISD
-549 GEIGLGNRMAYIIAR
+549 IGLGNRMAYLVAR
-564 QLTSDLNDD
+564 QL
-573 GRESDSASETPNVVS
+573 V
-588 LQDNGRGSVTIRGTE
+588 NGAEGAEITAAEAERPTDRSPVTIRGTE
-603 GLLVR
+603 GLLVK

-619 PVVGVMESGNGMVIH
+619 PVVGVMDSGNGMVIH
-634 TDTCRRLRDKHGDR
+634 SDTCSRLPEDDEGRAR
-648 SALTHLKWAKD
+648 LTHLKWAKD

-681 MASAVAKADGNIERI
+681 LANAVAMADGNIERI
-696 NVEEQNARLSV
+696 SVEDQNAKFGI

-715 GRRHLARVMRRVR
+715 GRKHLARVMRRIR
-728 NIRAVTHISRIRY
+728 NIRAVTHINRVRH

>member
-1 VSAEATALSKTGT
+1 MSVAVAEEAT
-14 SPSDPADA
+14 
-22 VSSMTIDQLAD
+22 VEELATRLGD
-33 QLSTYLDTPRINQV
+33 YLDKSRIDQV
-47 RRAYYYAEQAHA
+47 RRAYYYAEQAHE
-59 GQMRRSGEHYITHPL
+59 GQMRRSGERYITHPL
-74 AVAHILA
+74 AVAEILA
-81 DMKLDHQSLMAA
+81 DMRLDHQSLMAA
-93 MLHDVIEDTG
+93 LLHDVIEDTG
-103 IPKDALAEQFGE
+103 IPKAALSEQFGE
-115 PVADLVDGVSK
+115 AVAELVDGVSK

-133 TRAEAQAENFQKMTL
+133 SRAEAQAENFQKMTL

-154 RVILVKL
+154 RVIIVKL

-172 HMSYEKRQRI
+172 PMPYEKRKRI
-182 ATETLDI
+182 AAETLDI
-189 YAPIANRLGMHSLC
+189 YAPIANRLGMHRVS

-211 SFLHPMRSRYISKAV
+211 SALYPMRSKHISRAV
-226 EKLRGSHREIIEEIQ
+226 EKLRGSHREIIEEI
-241 ARVEEKLTE
+241 RGKLEEKLAE
-250 RGMPGRILGRE
+250 RGLPGRIMGRE

-267 YNKMKFK
+267 YGKMKFR

-292 STDDCYRI
+292 SEDDCYRI

-350 EQIANN
+350 EQIAND
-356 GIAAHWLYKNDNS
+356 GIAAHWMYKHDQS
-369 TAIEVSQRRVDRW
+369 PVTAVNQKRVDRW
-382 VQGLIEMRERTDDS
+382 LKGLMEMRERADDS

-402 VKVDLFPDEIYVFTP
+402 VKTDLFPDEIYVFTP
-417 KGKIL
+417 RGKIL
-422 ELPGGATPIDFAYAI
+422 ELPSGATPVDFAYSI

-450 NRNLGS
+450 NRNLAS

-473 GARPN
+473 GAHPN

-496 VLKYQKR
+496 ALKLRRRSESVGLGKTLLKRSLNGFGQKLSDL
-503 TESVELGKALL
+503 TESQIDA
-514 KKSLVG
+514 
-520 FGAKLSEISDQQRE
+520 
-534 RVVKHNQQT
+534 VVSHNQVASLN
-543 DFDDLL
+543 DLL
-549 GEIGLGNRMAYIIAR
+549 SEIGLGNRMAYLIAR
-564 QLTSDLNDD
+564 QLMAGEAGAEAGSPGVGELQSDT
-573 GRESDSASETPNVVS
+573 RRSA
-588 LQDNGRGSVTIRGTE
+588 VTIRGTE
-603 GLLVR
+603 GLLIS

-619 PVVGVMESGNGMVIH
+619 PVVGVMDSGKGMMIH
-634 TDTCRRLRDKHGDR
+634 SDTCSRLPESPEARAR
-648 SALTHLKWAKD
+648 LTHLTWAKD

-681 MASAVAKADGNIERI
+681 LASAVAMADGNIERI
-696 NVEEQNARLSV
+696 NVEEQNARLSI
-707 VSLVVHVN
+707 VSLVVHVH

-728 NIRAVTHISRIRY
+728 NIRAVTHISRVRH

>member
-1 VSAEATALSKTGT
+1 MSAEATVEGLAKELS
-14 SPSDPADA
+14 S
-22 VSSMTIDQLAD
+22 
-33 QLSTYLDTPRINQV
+33 YLDTHRINQV
-47 RRAYYYAEQAHA
+47 RRAYYYAEQAHE
-59 GQMRRSGEHYITHPL
+59 GQMRRSGDRYITHPL

-81 DMKLDHQSLMAA
+81 DLKLDHQSLMAA

-103 IPKDALAEQFGE
+103 IPKDALSDQFGDD
-115 PVADLVDGVSK
+115 VAELVDGVSK

-133 TRAEAQAENFQKMTL
+133 SRAEAQAENFQKMTL

-172 HMSYEKRQRI
+172 PMPYEKRQRI
-182 ATETLDI
+182 ANETLDI
-189 YAPIANRLGMHSLC
+189 YAPIANRLGMHSIC

-211 SFLHPMRSRYISKAV
+211 ASLYPMRSRYISKAV
-226 EKLRGSHREIIEEIQ
+226 DKLRGSHREIIDEIRGKLQ
-241 ARVEEKLTE
+241 EKLEE

-274 HKSFHEIMDVY
+274 QKSFHEIMDVY

-292 STDDCYRI
+292 TEDDCYRI

-350 EQIANN
+350 EHIANN
-356 GIAAHWLYKNDNS
+356 GIAAHWMYKNEPSSVTSVNQS
-369 TAIEVSQRRVDRW
+369 RVDRW
-382 VQGLIEMRERTDDS
+382 VKGLMEMRERADDS

-417 KGKIL
+417 KGKIM
-422 ELPGGATPIDFAYAI
+422 ELPSGATPVDFAYAI
-437 HTDIGNACVACRI
+437 HTDIGNATVACRV

-462 SGQTVEIITAP
+462 SGQTVEVITAP

-496 VLKYQKR
+496 VLKNQKR
-503 TESVELGKALL
+503 AESLELGKALL
-514 KKSLVG
+514 KKSLKG
-520 FGAKLSEISDQQRE
+520 FGTSLSKIGESQVE
-534 RVVKHNQQT
+534 AVVRHNQVSSL
-543 DFDDLL
+543 DDLVS
-549 GEIGLGNRMAYIIAR
+549 EIGLGNRMAYLVAR
-564 QLTSDLNDD
+564 QLVSGAEVDADTAPQVPS
-573 GRESDSASETPNVVS
+573 EDSP
-588 LQDNGRGSVTIRGTE
+588 VTIRGTE

-619 PVVGVMESGNGMVIH
+619 PVVGVMDSGKGMMIH
-634 TDTCRRLRDKHGDR
+634 SDTCSRLPDDNDGRAR
-648 SALTHLKWAKD
+648 LTHLKWAKD

-681 MASAVAKADGNIERI
+681 VANAVAMADGNIERI
-696 NVEEQNARLSV
+696 NVEEQNARLGV

-715 GRRHLARVMRRVR
+715 GRRHLARVMRRIR
-728 NIRAVTHISRIRY
+728 NIRAVTHINRVRH

>member
-1 VSAEATALSKTGT
+1 MSAEATVEGLAKELS
-14 SPSDPADA
+14 S
-22 VSSMTIDQLAD
+22 
-33 QLSTYLDTPRINQV
+33 YLDTHRINQV
-47 RRAYYYAEQAHA
+47 RRAYYYAEQAHE
-59 GQMRRSGEHYITHPL
+59 GQMRRSGDRYITHPL

-81 DMKLDHQSLMAA
+81 DLKLDHQSLMAA

-103 IPKDALAEQFGE
+103 IPKDALSDQFGDD
-115 PVADLVDGVSK
+115 VAELVDGVSK

-133 TRAEAQAENFQKMTL
+133 SRAEAQAENFQKMTL

-172 HMSYEKRQRI
+172 PMPYEKRQRI
-182 ATETLDI
+182 ANETLDI
-189 YAPIANRLGMHSLC
+189 YAPIANRLGMHSIC

-211 SFLHPMRSRYISKAV
+211 ASLYPMRSRYISKAV
-226 EKLRGSHREIIEEIQ
+226 EKLRGSHREIIDEIRGRLQ
-241 ARVEEKLTE
+241 EKLEE
-250 RGMPGRILGRE
+250 RGLPGRILGRE

-274 HKSFHEIMDVY
+274 QKSFHEIMDVY

-292 STDDCYRI
+292 SEDDCYRI

-350 EQIANN
+350 EHIANN
-356 GIAAHWLYKNDNS
+356 GIAAHWMYKNEPSSVTSVNQS
-369 TAIEVSQRRVDRW
+369 RVDRW
-382 VQGLIEMRERTDDS
+382 VKGLMEMRERADDS

-417 KGKIL
+417 KGKIM
-422 ELPGGATPIDFAYAI
+422 ELPGGATPVDFAYAI
-437 HTDIGNACVACRI
+437 HTDIGNATVACRI

-462 SGQTVEIITAP
+462 SGQTVEVITAP

-496 VLKYQKR
+496 VLKNQKR
-503 TESVELGKALL
+503 AESLDLGKTLL
-514 KKSLVG
+514 KKSLKG
-520 FGAKLSEISDQQRE
+520 FGTSLSKISDSQIDA
-534 RVVKHNQQT
+534 VVRHNQVSSL
-543 DFDDLL
+543 DDLVS
-549 GEIGLGNRMAYIIAR
+549 EIGLGNRMAYLVAR
-564 QLTSDLNDD
+564 QLVS
-573 GRESDSASETPNVVS
+573 GAEETPAEPS
-588 LQDNGRGSVTIRGTE
+588 RSQPEGGPVTIRGTE

-619 PVVGVMESGNGMVIH
+619 PVVGVMDSGKGMVIH
-634 TDTCRRLRDKHGDR
+634 SDTCSRLPEGDDAR
-648 SALTHLKWAKD
+648 ARLTHLKWAKD

-681 MASAVAKADGNIERI
+681 VANAVAMADGNIERI
-696 NVEEQNARLSV
+696 NVEEQNARLGV

-715 GRRHLARVMRRVR
+715 GRRHLARVMRRIR
-728 NIRAVTHISRIRY
+728 NIRAVTHINRVRH

>member
-1 VSAEATALSKTGT
+1 MSAEATVES
-14 SPSDPADA
+14 
-22 VSSMTIDQLAD
+22 LAKE
-33 QLSTYLDTPRINQV
+33 LSTYLDTNRINQV
-47 RRAYYYAEQAHA
+47 RRAYYYAEQAHE
-59 GQMRRSGEHYITHPL
+59 GQMRKSGDRYITHPL

-81 DMKLDHQSLMAA
+81 DLRLDHQSLMAA

-103 IPKDALAEQFGE
+103 IPKDALAEQFGDD
-115 PVADLVDGVSK
+115 VAELVDGVSK

-133 TRAEAQAENFQKMTL
+133 SRAEAQAENFQKMTL

-172 HMSYEKRQRI
+172 PMPYEKRQRI

-189 YAPIANRLGMHSLC
+189 YAPIANRLGMHSIC

-211 SFLHPMRSRYISKAV
+211 SSLYPMRSKYISKAV
-226 EKLRGSHREIIEEIQ
+226 DKLRGSHREIIEEIRGKLQ
-241 ARVEEKLTE
+241 EKLEE
-250 RGMPGRILGRE
+250 RGLPGRILGRE

-274 HKSFHEIMDVY
+274 QKSFHEIMDVY

-292 STDDCYRI
+292 TEDDCYRI
-300 LGAVHSLYKPLPGR
+300 LGAVHNLYKPLPGR

-350 EQIANN
+350 EHIANN
-356 GIAAHWLYKNDNS
+356 GIAAHWMYKS
-369 TAIEVSQRRVDRW
+369 EPTSVSSANQARVDRW
-382 VQGLIEMRERTDDS
+382 VKGLMEMRERADDS

-417 KGKIL
+417 KGKIM
-422 ELPGGATPIDFAYAI
+422 ELPSGATPVDFAYAI
-437 HTDIGNACVACRI
+437 HTDIGNATVACRI
-450 NRNLGS
+450 NRNLSS

-496 VLKYQKR
+496 VLKSQKR
-503 TESVELGKALL
+503 AESLDLGKTLL
-514 KKSLVG
+514 KKSLKG
-520 FGAKLSEISDQQRE
+520 FGTRLADISDVQVQA
-534 RVVKHNQQT
+534 VVNHNQVNSL
-543 DFDDLL
+543 DDLISD
-549 GEIGLGNRMAYIIAR
+549 IGLGNRMAYLVAR
-564 QLTSDLNDD
+564 QLIT
-573 GRESDSASETPNVVS
+573 GADSGIGTDVATEANQAGAHSP
-588 LQDNGRGSVTIRGTE
+588 VTIRGTE

-619 PVVGVMESGNGMVIH
+619 PVVGIMDSGKGMVIH
-634 TDTCRRLRDKHGDR
+634 SDTCSRLPEDDEGRAR
-648 SALTHLKWAKD
+648 LTHLKWAKD

-681 MASAVAKADGNIERI
+681 VANAVAMADGNIERI
-696 NVEEQNARLSV
+696 NVEDQNAKFSI
-707 VSLVVHVN
+707 VSLVLHVN

-728 NIRAVTHISRIRY
+728 NIRAVSHIGRVRH

>member
-1 VSAEATALSKTGT
+1 MSAEATAETVEG
-14 SPSDPADA
+14 
-22 VSSMTIDQLAD
+22 LAEE
-33 QLSTYLDTPRINQV
+33 LSTYLDTSRINQV
-47 RRAYYYAEQAHA
+47 RRAYYYAEQAHE
-59 GQMRRSGEHYITHPL
+59 GQMRRSGDHYITHPL
-74 AVAHILA
+74 AVARILA
-81 DMKLDHQSLMAA
+81 ELKLDHQSLMAA

-103 IPKDALAEQFGE
+103 IPKDALADQFGE
-115 PVADLVDGVSK
+115 DVAELVDGVSK

-133 TRAEAQAENFQKMTL
+133 SRAEAQAENFQKMTL

-172 HMSYEKRQRI
+172 PMPYEKRLRI

-189 YAPIANRLGMHSLC
+189 YAPIANRLGMHSIF

-211 SFLHPMRSRYISKAV
+211 SSLYPMRSRYISQAV
-226 EKLRGSHREIIEEIQ
+226 SKLRGSHQQIIEEI
-241 ARVEEKLTE
+241 RSRLEDKLEE
-250 RGMPGRILGRE
+250 RGLPGRIIGRE

-274 HKSFHEIMDVY
+274 QKSFHEIMDVY

-292 STDDCYRI
+292 TEDDCYRI

-350 EQIANN
+350 EHIANN
-356 GIAAHWLYKNDNS
+356 GIAAHWMYKNESSD
-369 TAIEVSQRRVDRW
+369 TLTVHQKRVDRW
-382 VQGLIEMRERTDDS
+382 VQGLMEMRERADDS

-417 KGKIL
+417 KGKIM
-422 ELPGGATPIDFAYAI
+422 ELPRGATPIDFAYAI

-462 SGQTVEIITAP
+462 SGQTVEVITAP

-496 VLKYQKR
+496 VLKHQKR
-503 TESVELGKALL
+503 TESIELGKTLL
-514 KKSLVG
+514 KKSLNG
-520 FGAKLSEISDQQRE
+520 FGFKLSLIADEQVAA
-534 RVVKHNQQT
+534 VVRHNQVQS
-543 DFDDLL
+543 FDDLL
-549 GEIGLGNRMAYIIAR
+549 SEIGLGNRMAYLVAR
-564 QLTSDLNDD
+564 QLAMSGEGVLEEAD
-573 GRESDSASETPNVVS
+573 
-588 LQDNGRGSVTIRGTE
+588 QDQPQADAGSRAPVTIRGTE
-603 GLLVR
+603 GLVVR

-619 PVVGVMESGNGMVIH
+619 PVVGVMDSGKGMVIH
-634 TDTCRRLRDKHGDR
+634 SDTCSRLPEGDEAR
-648 SALTHLKWAKD
+648 ARLTHLKWAKD

-681 MASAVAKADGNIERI
+681 VANAVAMADGNIERI
-696 NVEEQNARLSV
+696 SVEEQNARLGI
-707 VSLVVHVN
+707 VSLVIHVN
-715 GRRHLARVMRRVR
+715 GRRHLARVMRRIK
-728 NIRAVTHISRIRY
+728 NIRAVTNISRVRH

>member
-1 VSAEATALSKTGT
+1 MSAEPTVEG
-14 SPSDPADA
+14 
-22 VSSMTIDQLAD
+22 LA
-33 QLSTYLDTPRINQV
+33 QELSTYLDTNRINQV
-47 RRAYYYAEQAHA
+47 RRAYYYAEQAHE
-59 GQMRRSGEHYITHPL
+59 GQMRKSGDRYITHPL
-74 AVAHILA
+74 AVARILA
-81 DMKLDHQSLMAA
+81 ELKLDHQSLMAA

-115 PVADLVDGVSK
+115 DVAELVDGVSK

-133 TRAEAQAENFQKMTL
+133 SRAEAQAENFQKMTL

-172 HMSYEKRQRI
+172 PMPYEKRQRI

-189 YAPIANRLGMHSLC
+189 YAPIANRLGMHSIC

-211 SFLHPMRSRYISKAV
+211 SSLYPMRAKYISKAV
-226 EKLRGSHREIIEEIQ
+226 NKLRGSHREIIEEIRGRLQ
-241 ARVEEKLTE
+241 EKLEE
-250 RGMPGRILGRE
+250 RGLPGRILGRE

-292 STDDCYRI
+292 TEDDCYRI

-350 EQIANN
+350 EHIANN
-356 GIAAHWLYKNDNS
+356 GIAAHWMYKNEPSNVTS
-369 TAIEVSQRRVDRW
+369 VNQARVDRW
-382 VQGLIEMRERTDDS
+382 VKGLMEMRERADDS

-417 KGKIL
+417 KGRIM
-422 ELPGGATPIDFAYAI
+422 ELPSGATPVDFAYAI
-437 HTDIGNACVACRI
+437 HTDIGNAAVACRI

-496 VLKYQKR
+496 VLKTQKR
-503 TESVELGKALL
+503 AESLELGRTLL
-514 KKSLVG
+514 KKSLKG
-520 FGAKLSEISDQQRE
+520 FGTKLADISDGQKQA
-534 RVVKHNQQT
+534 VVNHNQVNS
-543 DFDDLL
+543 FDDLISD
-549 GEIGLGNRMAYIIAR
+549 IGLGNRMAYLVAR
-564 QLTSDLNDD
+564 QLVNGAEGAESATVEA
-573 GRESDSASETPNVVS
+573 GRPADRSP
-588 LQDNGRGSVTIRGTE
+588 VTIRGTE
-603 GLLVR
+603 GLLVK

-619 PVVGVMESGNGMVIH
+619 PVVGVMDSGNGMVIH
-634 TDTCRRLRDKHGDR
+634 SDTCSRLPEDDEGRAR
-648 SALTHLKWAKD
+648 LTHLKWAKD

-681 MASAVAKADGNIERI
+681 LANAVAMADGNIERI
-696 NVEEQNARLSV
+696 SVEDQNAKFGI

-715 GRRHLARVMRRVR
+715 GRRHLARVMRRIR
-728 NIRAVTHISRIRY
+728 NIRAVTHINRVRH

>member
-1 VSAEATALSKTGT
+1 MSAEATVEGLTN
-14 SPSDPADA
+14 
-22 VSSMTIDQLAD
+22 
-33 QLSTYLDTPRINQV
+33 QLSQYLDKTRINQV
-47 RRAYYYAEQAHA
+47 RRAYYYAEQAHE
-59 GQMRRSGEHYITHPL
+59 GQKRRSGEAYITHPL
-74 AVAHILA
+74 AVASILA
-81 DMKLDHQSLMAA
+81 DLRLDHQSLMAA

-103 IPKDALAEQFGE
+103 IPKDALSEQFGE
-115 PVADLVDGVSK
+115 AVADLVDGVSK

-133 TRAEAQAENFQKMTL
+133 SRAEAQAENFQKMTL

-172 HMSYEKRQRI
+172 PLPYEKRQRI

-189 YAPIANRLGMHSLC
+189 YAPIANRLGMHSVC

-211 SFLHPMRSRYISKAV
+211 SSLYPMRSRYISKAV
-226 EKLRGSHREIIEEIQ
+226 STLRGSHQAIIEDIQ
-241 ARVEEKLTE
+241 GRLEEKLAE
-250 RGMPGRILGRE
+250 RGLPGRIMGRE

-274 HKSFHEIMDVY
+274 QKSFHEIMDVY
-285 AFRIITD
+285 AFRIVTD
-292 STDDCYRI
+292 SEDDCYRI

-350 EQIANN
+350 EQVANN
-356 GIAAHWLYKNDNS
+356 GIAAHWMYKSDHS
-369 TAIEVSQRRVDRW
+369 EVAVVNQKRVDHW
-382 VQGLIEMRERTDDS
+382 VKGLMEMRERADDS
-396 LEFIEH
+396 LEFIEN

-422 ELPGGATPIDFAYAI
+422 ELPGGATPVDFAYAI

-450 NRNLGS
+450 NRNLAS
-456 LSQPLQ
+456 LSKPLQ

-478 PAWLSFVVTGKAR
+478 SAWLEFVVTGKAR

-496 VLKYQKR
+496 VLKHQKQA
-503 TESVELGKALL
+503 EAIELGKTLL
-514 KKSLVG
+514 KKSLNA
-520 FGAKLSEISDQQRE
+520 FGQKLSMLDESQIQG
-534 RVVKHNQQT
+534 VVAHNQVNS
-543 DFDDLL
+543 FDDLL
-549 GEIGLGNRMAYIIAR
+549 SDIGLGNRMAYLVAR
-564 QLTSDLNDD
+564 QLVSGSGVPDTEPTSAELADRDQ
-573 GRESDSASETPNVVS
+573 ESLRSPVM
-588 LQDNGRGSVTIRGTE
+588 IRGTE
-603 GLLVR
+603 GLVVR

-619 PVVGVMESGNGMVIH
+619 PVVGVMDSGNGMVIH
-634 TDTCRRLRDKHGDR
+634 SDTCPRLPDGADTR
-648 SALTHLKWAKD
+648 LTHLKWAKD
-659 ITDEFSVEL
+659 ITNEFSVEL

-681 MASAVAKADGNIERI
+681 VANAVAVADGNIERI
-696 NVEEQNARLSV
+696 NVEEQNARLGV

-728 NIRAVTHISRIRY
+728 NIRAVTHISRVRY

>member
-1 VSAEATALSKTGT
+1 MAAVAEQEPTVEDLTGRLG
-14 SPSDPADA
+14 D
-22 VSSMTIDQLAD
+22 
-33 QLSTYLDTPRINQV
+33 YLDNSRINQV
-47 RRAYYYAEQAHA
+47 RRAYYYAEQAHE
-59 GQMRRSGEHYITHPL
+59 GQMRRSGERYITHPL
-74 AVAHILA
+74 AVATILA

-103 IPKDALAEQFGE
+103 IPKDALIEQFGDS
-115 PVADLVDGVSK
+115 VADLVDGVSK

-154 RVILVKL
+154 RVIIVKL

-172 HMSYEKRQRI
+172 PMPYEKRQRI

-189 YAPIANRLGMHSLC
+189 YAPIANRLGMHRMC

-211 SFLHPMRSRYISKAV
+211 ASLYPMRARYISKAV
-226 EKLRGSHREIIEEIQ
+226 SKLRGSHREIIDDIRGRLEERLQ
-241 ARVEEKLTE
+241 E
-250 RGMPGRILGRE
+250 RGLPGRIQGRE

-267 YNKMKFK
+267 YNKMKFR

-292 STDDCYRI
+292 TEDDCYRI

-350 EQIANN
+350 EQIAND
-356 GIAAHWLYKNDNS
+356 GIAAHWMYKHQQS
-369 TAIEVSQRRVDRW
+369 PVTAVNQKRVDRW
-382 VQGLIEMRERTDDS
+382 VQGLMEMRERADDS

-402 VKVDLFPDEIYVFTP
+402 VKTDLFPDEIYVFTP

-422 ELPGGATPIDFAYAI
+422 ELPSGATPVDFAYAI

-456 LSQPLQ
+456 LSQTLQ
-462 SGQTVEIITAP
+462 SGQTVEVITAP
-473 GARPN
+473 NARPN

-496 VLKYQKR
+496 ALKAQR
-503 TESVELGKALL
+503 RSESVELGKTLL
-514 KKSLVG
+514 KKSLHG
-520 FGAKLSEISDQQRE
+520 FGQKLSELGQEQINA
-534 RVVKHNQQT
+534 VVKHNQVT

-549 GEIGLGNRMAYIIAR
+549 SDIGLGNRMAYLIAR
-564 QLTSDLNDD
+564 QLVAGEPGAETSSLDVGTVTDH
-573 GRESDSASETPNVVS
+573 GDSK
-588 LQDNGRGSVTIRGTE
+588 RGAVTIRGTE

-619 PVVGVMESGNGMVIH
+619 PVVGVMDSGHGLVIH
-634 TDTCRRLRDKHGDR
+634 SDTCRRLPEATEDQ
-648 SALTHLKWAKD
+648 AQLTHLKWAKD
-659 ITDEFSVEL
+659 ISDEFSVEL

-681 MASAVAKADGNIERI
+681 VANAVAVADGNIERI

-715 GRRHLARVMRRVR
+715 GRRHLARVMRRIR
-728 NIRAVTHISRIRY
+728 NIRAVTHITRIRS

>member
-1 VSAEATALSKTGT
+1 MSAEATVDVLASELS
-14 SPSDPADA
+14 A
-22 VSSMTIDQLAD
+22 
-33 QLSTYLDTPRINQV
+33 YLDSNRINQV
-47 RRAYYYAEQAHA
+47 RRAYYYAEQAHE
-59 GQMRRSGEHYITHPL
+59 GQMRRSGDRYITHPL

-81 DMKLDHQSLMAA
+81 SLRLDHQSLMAA

-103 IPKDALAEQFGE
+103 IPKEALAEQFGKD
-115 PVADLVDGVSK
+115 VAELVDGVSK

-172 HMSYEKRQRI
+172 PMPYAKRQRI
-182 ATETLDI
+182 ANETRDI
-189 YAPIANRLGMHSLC
+189 YAPIANRLGMHSIC

-211 SFLHPMRSRYISKAV
+211 SALYPMRSKYIGKAV
-226 EKLRGSHREIIEEIQ
+226 AKLRGSHREIIDDIRKKLQ
-241 ARVEEKLTE
+241 EKLEE
-250 RGMPGRILGRE
+250 RRLPGRIQGRE
-261 KHLNSI
+261 KHLSSI

-285 AFRIITD
+285 AFRIVTD
-292 STDDCYRI
+292 TADDCYRV

-350 EQIANN
+350 EHIANN
-356 GIAAHWLYKNDNS
+356 GIAAHWMYKNQPSD
-369 TAIEVSQRRVDRW
+369 VSSANQTRVDKW
-382 VQGLIEMRERTDDS
+382 VKGLMEMRERADDS

-402 VKVDLFPDEIYVFTP
+402 VKVDLFPDEVYVFTP
-417 KGKIL
+417 KGRIM
-422 ELPGGATPIDFAYAI
+422 ELPRGATPVDFAYSI

-456 LSQPLQ
+456 LSQTLQ

-478 PAWLSFVVTGKAR
+478 PAWLSFVTTGKAR

-496 VLKYQKR
+496 VLKNQR
-503 TESVELGKALL
+503 RAESLELGKALL
-514 KKSLVG
+514 KRSLRG
-520 FGAKLSEISDQQRE
+520 FGVKLSDISESQIETVVRHN
-534 RVVKHNQQT
+534 RVDN
-543 DFDDLL
+543 FDDLISD
-549 GEIGLGNRMAYIIAR
+549 IGLGNRMGYLVAR
-564 QLTSDLNDD
+564 QLVSGSHDD
-573 GRESDSASETPNVVS
+573 GKTELTQASATAKET
-588 LQDNGRGSVTIRGTE
+588 GSVTIRGTE

-608 FASCCK
+608 FANCCK

-619 PVVGVMESGNGMVIH
+619 PVVGVMDSGKGLMIHSDACSRLPEDDESRAN
-634 TDTCRRLRDKHGDR
+634 
-648 SALTHLKWAKD
+648 LTQLKWAKD
-659 ITDEFSVEL
+659 IADEFSVEL

-681 MASAVAKADGNIERI
+681 LANAVAMADGNIERI
-696 NVEEQNARLSV
+696 NVEEQNARLGIV
-707 VSLVVHVN
+707 CLVMHVH
-715 GRRHLARVMRRVR
+715 GRRHLARVMRRIR
-728 NIRAVTHISRIRY
+728 NIKAVTHISRVRN

>member
-1 VSAEATALSKTGT
+1 VSAEAT
-14 SPSDPADA
+14 
-22 VSSMTIDQLAD
+22 VEVLASE
-33 QLSTYLDTPRINQV
+33 LSTYLDSNRINQV
-47 RRAYYYAEQAHA
+47 RRAYYYAEQAHE
-59 GQMRRSGEHYITHPL
+59 GQMRRSGDRYITHPL

-81 DMKLDHQSLMAA
+81 SLRLDHQSLMAA

-115 PVADLVDGVSK
+115 DVAELVDGVSK

-133 TRAEAQAENFQKMTL
+133 SRAEAQAENFQKMTL

-172 HMSYEKRQRI
+172 PMPYEKRQRI
-182 ATETLDI
+182 ANETLDI
-189 YAPIANRLGMHSLC
+189 YAPIANRLGMHSIC

-211 SFLHPMRSRYISKAV
+211 SSLYPMRSKYISKAV
-226 EKLRGSHREIIEEIQ
+226 AKLRGSHREIIEDIRGKLQ
-241 ARVEEKLTE
+241 EKLEE
-250 RGMPGRILGRE
+250 RGLPGRIQGRE

-292 STDDCYRI
+292 TEDDCYRI

-350 EQIANN
+350 EHIANN
-356 GIAAHWLYKNDNS
+356 GIAAHWMYKNEPSNVT
-369 TAIEVSQRRVDRW
+369 TANQNRVDQW
-382 VQGLIEMRERTDDS
+382 VKGLMEMRERADDS

-417 KGKIL
+417 KGRIM
-422 ELPGGATPIDFAYAI
+422 ELPQGATPVDFAYAI

-456 LSQPLQ
+456 LSQTLQ

-478 PAWLSFVVTGKAR
+478 PAWLSFVTTGKAR

-496 VLKYQKR
+496 VLKNQR
-503 TESVELGKALL
+503 RAESLELGRTLL
-514 KKSLVG
+514 KKSLKG
-520 FGAKLSEISDQQRE
+520 FGANLSDIGEAQIDA
-534 RVVKHNQQT
+534 VVRHNQV
-543 DFDDLL
+543 DSFDDLVSD
-549 GEIGLGNRMAYIIAR
+549 IGLGNRMAYLVAR
-564 QLTSDLNDD
+564 QLVSGAD
-573 GRESDSASETPNVVS
+573 ESSQGDVSAKE
-588 LQDNGRGSVTIRGTE
+588 RGSVTIRGTE

-608 FASCCK
+608 FANCCK

-619 PVVGVMESGNGMVIH
+619 PVVGVMDSGKGMVIH
-634 TDTCRRLRDKHGDR
+634 SDTCSRLPDDDEAR
-648 SALTHLKWAKD
+648 ANLTQLKWAKD
-659 ITDEFSVEL
+659 IADEFSVEL

-681 MASAVAKADGNIERI
+681 LANAVAVADGNIERI
-696 NVEEQNARLSV
+696 NVEEQNARLGI
-707 VSLVVHVN
+707 VSLVVHVH
-715 GRRHLARVMRRVR
+715 GRRHLARVMRRIR
-728 NIRAVTHISRIRY
+728 NIKAVTHINRVRN

>member
-1 VSAEATALSKTGT
+1 MSAEATVEGLAKELS
-14 SPSDPADA
+14 S
-22 VSSMTIDQLAD
+22 
-33 QLSTYLDTPRINQV
+33 YLDTHRINQV
-47 RRAYYYAEQAHA
+47 RRAYYYAEQAHE
-59 GQMRRSGEHYITHPL
+59 GQMRRSGDRYITHPL

-81 DMKLDHQSLMAA
+81 DLKLDHQSLMAA

-103 IPKDALAEQFGE
+103 IPKDALSDQFGDD
-115 PVADLVDGVSK
+115 VAELVDGVSK

-133 TRAEAQAENFQKMTL
+133 SRAEAQAENFQKMTL

-172 HMSYEKRQRI
+172 PMPYEKRQRI
-182 ATETLDI
+182 ANETLDI
-189 YAPIANRLGMHSLC
+189 YAPIANRLGMHSIC

-211 SFLHPMRSRYISKAV
+211 SSLYPMRSRYISKAV
-226 EKLRGSHREIIEEIQ
+226 EKLRGSHREIIDEIRGKLQ
-241 ARVEEKLTE
+241 EKLEE
-250 RGMPGRILGRE
+250 RGLPGRILGRE

-274 HKSFHEIMDVY
+274 QKSFHEIMDVY

-292 STDDCYRI
+292 TEDDCYRI

-350 EQIANN
+350 EHIANN
-356 GIAAHWLYKNDNS
+356 GIAAHWMYKNEPSSVTSVNQS
-369 TAIEVSQRRVDRW
+369 RVDRW
-382 VQGLIEMRERTDDS
+382 VKGLMEMRERADDS

-417 KGKIL
+417 KGKIM
-422 ELPGGATPIDFAYAI
+422 ELPSGATPVDFAYAI
-437 HTDIGNACVACRI
+437 HTDIGNATVACRI

-462 SGQTVEIITAP
+462 SGQTVEVITAP

-496 VLKYQKR
+496 VLKNQKR
-503 TESVELGKALL
+503 AESLELGKALL
-514 KKSLVG
+514 KKSLKG
-520 FGAKLSEISDQQRE
+520 FGTSLSKIPDSQVDA
-534 RVVKHNQQT
+534 VVRHNQVSSL
-543 DFDDLL
+543 DDLVS
-549 GEIGLGNRMAYIIAR
+549 EIGLGNRMAYLVAR
-564 QLTSDLNDD
+564 QLVS
-573 GRESDSASETPNVVS
+573 GAEEVAEEAPRQPESGP
-588 LQDNGRGSVTIRGTE
+588 VTIRGTE

-619 PVVGVMESGNGMVIH
+619 PVVGVMDSGKGMIIH
-634 TDTCRRLRDKHGDR
+634 SDTCSRLPEDDEGRAR
-648 SALTHLKWAKD
+648 LTHLKWAKD

-681 MASAVAKADGNIERI
+681 VANAVAMADGNIERI
-696 NVEEQNARLSV
+696 NVEEQNARLGV

-715 GRRHLARVMRRVR
+715 GRRHLARVMRRIR
-728 NIRAVTHISRIRY
+728 NIRAVTHINRVRH

>member
-1 VSAEATALSKTGT
+1 VSAEATAETVEG
-14 SPSDPADA
+14 
-22 VSSMTIDQLAD
+22 LAEE
-33 QLSTYLDTPRINQV
+33 LSTYLDTSRINQV
-47 RRAYYYAEQAHA
+47 RRAYYYAEQAHE
-59 GQMRRSGEHYITHPL
+59 GQMRRSGDHYITHPL
-74 AVAHILA
+74 AVARILA
-81 DMKLDHQSLMAA
+81 ELKLDHQSLMAA

-103 IPKDALAEQFGE
+103 IPKDALADQFGE
-115 PVADLVDGVSK
+115 DVAELVDGVSK

-133 TRAEAQAENFQKMTL
+133 SRAEAQAENFQKMTL

-172 HMSYEKRQRI
+172 PMPYEKRLRI

-189 YAPIANRLGMHSLC
+189 YAPIANRLGMHSIF

-211 SFLHPMRSRYISKAV
+211 SSLYPMRSRYISQAV
-226 EKLRGSHREIIEEIQ
+226 SKLRGSHQQIIEEI
-241 ARVEEKLTE
+241 RSRLEDKLEE
-250 RGMPGRILGRE
+250 RGLPGRIIGRE

-274 HKSFHEIMDVY
+274 QKSFHEIMDVY

-292 STDDCYRI
+292 TEDDCYRI

-350 EQIANN
+350 EHIANN
-356 GIAAHWLYKNDNS
+356 GIAAHWMYKNESSD
-369 TAIEVSQRRVDRW
+369 TLTVHQKRVDRW
-382 VQGLIEMRERTDDS
+382 VQGLMEMRERADDS

-417 KGKIL
+417 KGKIM
-422 ELPGGATPIDFAYAI
+422 ELPRGATPIDFAYAI

-462 SGQTVEIITAP
+462 SGQTVEVITAP

-496 VLKYQKR
+496 VLKHQKR
-503 TESVELGKALL
+503 TESIELGKTLL
-514 KKSLVG
+514 KKSLNG
-520 FGAKLSEISDQQRE
+520 FGFKLSLIADEQVAA
-534 RVVKHNQQT
+534 VVRHNQVQS
-543 DFDDLL
+543 FDDLL
-549 GEIGLGNRMAYIIAR
+549 SEIGLGNRMAYLVAR
-564 QLTSDLNDD
+564 QLAMSGEGVLEEAD
-573 GRESDSASETPNVVS
+573 
-588 LQDNGRGSVTIRGTE
+588 QDQPQADAGSRAPVTIRGTE
-603 GLLVR
+603 GLVVR

-619 PVVGVMESGNGMVIH
+619 PVVGVMDSGKGMVIH
-634 TDTCRRLRDKHGDR
+634 SDTCSRLPEGDEAR
-648 SALTHLKWAKD
+648 ARLTHLKWAKD

-681 MASAVAKADGNIERI
+681 VANAVAMADGNIERI
-696 NVEEQNARLSV
+696 SVEEQNARLGI
-707 VSLVVHVN
+707 VSLVIHVN
-715 GRRHLARVMRRVR
+715 GRRHLARVMRRIK
-728 NIRAVTHISRIRY
+728 NIRAVTNISRVRH

>member
-1 VSAEATALSKTGT
+1 MSAEATVEGLT
-14 SPSDPADA
+14 S
-22 VSSMTIDQLAD
+22 
-33 QLSTYLDTPRINQV
+33 QLSQYLDKPRINQV
-47 RRAYYYAEQAHA
+47 RRAYYYAEQAHE
-59 GQMRRSGEHYITHPL
+59 GQKRRSGEAYITHPL
-74 AVAHILA
+74 AVASILA
-81 DMKLDHQSLMAA
+81 DLRLDHQSLMAA

-103 IPKDALAEQFGE
+103 IPKDALSEQFGE
-115 PVADLVDGVSK
+115 AVAELVDGVSK

-133 TRAEAQAENFQKMTL
+133 SRAEAQAENFQKMTL

-172 HMSYEKRQRI
+172 PLPYEKRQRI

-189 YAPIANRLGMHSLC
+189 YAPIANRLGMHSVC

-211 SFLHPMRSRYISKAV
+211 SSLYPMRSRYISKAV
-226 EKLRGSHREIIEEIQ
+226 STLRGSHQAIIEDIQ
-241 ARVEEKLTE
+241 GRLEEKLAE
-250 RGMPGRILGRE
+250 RGLPGRILGRE

-274 HKSFHEIMDVY
+274 QKSFHEIMDVY
-285 AFRIITD
+285 AFRIVTD
-292 STDDCYRI
+292 SEDDCYRI

-350 EQIANN
+350 EQVANN
-356 GIAAHWLYKNDNS
+356 GIAAHWMYKSDHS
-369 TAIEVSQRRVDRW
+369 EVAVVNQKRVDHW
-382 VQGLIEMRERTDDS
+382 VKGLMEMRERADDS

-450 NRNLGS
+450 NRNLAS
-456 LSQPLQ
+456 LSKPLQ

-478 PAWLSFVVTGKAR
+478 SAWLEFVVTGKAR

-496 VLKYQKR
+496 VLKHQKR
-503 TESVELGKALL
+503 AESVELGKTLL
-514 KKSLVG
+514 KKSLNA
-520 FGAKLSEISDQQRE
+520 FGQKLSMLDETQVRS
-534 RVVKHNQQT
+534 VVAHNQVSS
-543 DFDDLL
+543 FDDLL
-549 GEIGLGNRMAYIIAR
+549 SDIGLGNRMAYLVAR
-564 QLTSDLNDD
+564 QLVS
-573 GRESDSASETPNVVS
+573 GSGASELEPTNAELTERDQESRRSPVM
-588 LQDNGRGSVTIRGTE
+588 IRGTE
-603 GLLVR
+603 GLVVR

-619 PVVGVMESGNGMVIH
+619 PVVGVMDSGNGMVIH
-634 TDTCRRLRDKHGDR
+634 SDTCPRLTEAVDAR
-648 SALTHLKWAKD
+648 LTHLTWAKD
-659 ITDEFSVEL
+659 ITNEFSVEL

-681 MASAVAKADGNIERI
+681 VANAVAVADGNIERI
-696 NVEEQNARLSV
+696 NVEEQNARLGV

-728 NIRAVTHISRIRY
+728 NIRAVTHISRVRY